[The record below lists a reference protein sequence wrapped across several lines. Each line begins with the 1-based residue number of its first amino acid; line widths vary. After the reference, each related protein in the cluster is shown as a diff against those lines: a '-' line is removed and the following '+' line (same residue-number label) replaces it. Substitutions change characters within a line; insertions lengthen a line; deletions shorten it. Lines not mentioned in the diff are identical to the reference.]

1 LTDKAQLIDLWRAV
15 LLGRLEILSSSQQA
29 ARSGTRVDGE
39 HRPANRGER
48 AAVTSQGY
56 LAHAF
61 GARTQVLQD
70 HLDNLED
77 MGDGPRSEVVVG
89 AVITVSLDD
98 GPAQHIA
105 IFPGGDATKL
115 TVDGQPVTVLSAQSP
130 MATQLR
136 DTEAGEAVEV
146 ELGGELLCVDLIAIA

>member
-1 LTDKAQLIDLWRAV
+1 MIDKAQVIGVWRAV
-15 LLGRLEILSSSQQA
+15 LLERLEVLSSSQEA

-61 GARTQVLQD
+61 GARTKVLQG
-70 HLDNLED
+70 HLDNLDD
-77 MGDGPRSEVVVG
+77 MGDGPRTEVVVG
-89 AVITVSLDD
+89 AMITVSLDD
-98 GPAQHIA
+98 GPAQNIA

-115 TVDGQPVTVLSAQSP
+115 KVDGQFVTVLSAQSP
-130 MATQLR
+130 MAAQLR

-146 ELGGELLCVDLIAIA
+146 ELGGELLVVELHTIA